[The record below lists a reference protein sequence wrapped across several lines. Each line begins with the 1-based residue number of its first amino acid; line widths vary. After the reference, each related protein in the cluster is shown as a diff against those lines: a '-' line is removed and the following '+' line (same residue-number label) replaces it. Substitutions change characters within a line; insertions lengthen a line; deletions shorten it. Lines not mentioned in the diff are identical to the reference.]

1 MVSRSIR
8 SAQTQIE
15 QQNFEI
21 RKNVLKYD
29 EVLNKQ
35 RTVIYD
41 ERRRVLGGED
51 LHEQIR
57 NMIDDVV
64 TAYVAGATS
73 DGFAEDWDLEALWTG
88 LKQLYPVS
96 VKLDE
101 LEQRSGG
108 GLSSEFLIEE
118 LCADAQAAYDQREEL
133 LGVGPD
139 GAPLLRELERRV
151 LLEVLD
157 RKWREHLY
165 EMDYLQEGIQLR
177 GYGQRDPLIEYQ
189 REAYDMFNAMMEGI
203 KEEAVGFLF
212 YVQVDVE
219 QLEAPDEAEPETAA
233 VVLEGGEAAPSVFA
247 DDAGHGDASAAPPAA
262 ADGDRAK
269 VEDVIGRAL
278 GLPSHQP
285 AKNLQY
291 TAPTVDGEGG
301 VQHSN
306 APSTAGGGGGFA
318 NASRNAPCPCGS
330 GRKYKRCHGAPGASA
345 PSS

>member
-41 ERRRVLGGED
+41 ERRRVLSGED

-57 NMIDDVV
+57 NMIDDVIS
-64 TAYVAGATS
+64 AYVEGATAE
-73 DGFAEDWDLEALWTG
+73 GYAEDWDLDALWNG
-88 LKQLYPVS
+88 LKQLYPVG
-96 VKLDE
+96 VTAEE
-101 LEQRSGG
+101 LEERSGG
-108 GLSSEFLIEE
+108 GMSTEYLVDE
-118 LCADAQAAYDQREEL
+118 LCADAQNAYEKREAA
-133 LGVGPD
+133 LGTGPD
-139 GAPLLRELERRV
+139 GEPLLRELERRV
-151 LLEVLD
+151 LMEVLD

-189 REAYDMFNAMMEGI
+189 REAYDMFTAMMEGI

-212 YVQVDVE
+212 YVQLNVE
-219 QLEAPDEAEPETAA
+219 DIASPEQ
-233 VVLEGGEAAPSVFA
+233 
-247 DDAGHGDASAAPPAA
+247 PAA
-262 ADGDRAK
+262 AVEYAADMESPALEAQPAEPQAGSGDTERDK
-269 VEDVIGRAL
+269 VQDVIGRAI
-278 GLPSHQP
+278 GAPSRAP
-285 AKNLQY
+285 AANLQY
-291 TAPTVDGEGG
+291 SAPTVDGEGG
-301 VQHSN
+301 VQRSA
-306 APSTAGGGGGFA
+306 APAAAEGGFA

-330 GRKYKRCHGAPGASA
+330 GRKYKRCHGAPQGQA
-345 PSS
+345 